1 VEFDCV
7 DVVVGFV
14 EFLERVRLS
23 QYIIPTLLCFLSKT
37 AYKTALLTSIY
48 LFIYLFQVNIEFKQ

>member
-1 VEFDCV
+1 VEFDSV

-23 QYIIPTLLCFLSKT
+23 QYIIPTLLCSLSKT

-48 LFIYLFQVNIEFKQ
+48 LFIYLFISSEY